1 MKKIY
6 LLLLP
11 LAVSVAFFSCSNS
24 ESRMPSADTAL
35 VTINLGLPPSSVA
48 NRSIPDRV
56 FSFLVPDAVAAV
68 TAPALFSAI
77 NVRVT
82 GADIGVINQTFP
94 PADSVSLSVPAGALR
109 TFEVT
114 ATVAP
119 FNSDVF
125 GTWTAAESFSGTSQA
140 NLPAGASVS
149 VPVLMK
155 LGSSKIIVPDY
166 YNNRLVI
173 MNNMGAIL
181 TTLGYVYPATGAI
194 QLASPKDIDFDARGR
209 IYIVDA
215 NAVYRCDDIN
225 GSNAIVVYSN
235 ANSPAQVVAVD
246 RNNDFVYLASGT
258 TLLRLN
264 LDGSAPSSLPGTVP
278 SGLLVSLNGLDVGP
292 DGNLLV
298 SGMDGLNYTWGIF
311 KIDGSAAGAGI
322 IASYFNTTLMSVPY
336 DIQSQGGAI
345 YVLNPRGTPDTRL
358 LQFADGPGSTF
369 TLTGSGPLASMGAFS
384 NAGHFSAVR
393 SDGLVILDKPYTP
406 TNSVIVFV
414 MNAAGLGWA
423 SYTDATLNFLDYAGG
438 G

>member
-11 LAVSVAFFSCSNS
+11 LVVTAAFISCSNS
-24 ESRMPSADTAL
+24 ESRMPTADTAL

-48 NRSIPDRV
+48 DRSIAGRV

-77 NVRVT
+77 SVRVT
-82 GADIGVINQTFP
+82 GADIGVIEQTFP
-94 PADSVSLSVPAGALR
+94 PADSVSLSVPAGDLR

-119 FNSDVF
+119 YNSDVL
-125 GTWTAAESFSGTSQA
+125 GTYSAAETFSGVSRA

-166 YNNRLVI
+166 YSNRLVI
-173 MNNMGAIL
+173 MKNMGEVL
-181 TTLGYVYPATGAI
+181 TTLGYVFLPAAT
-194 QLASPKDIDFDARGR
+194 QLASPRDVDFDARGR
-209 IYIVDA
+209 IYIADG
-215 NAVYRCDDIN
+215 NAVYRCDDMS
-225 GSNAIVVYSN
+225 GDNAIIIYNGAVQ
-235 ANSPAQVVAVD
+235 AVAVD
-246 RNNDFVYLASGT
+246 RDHDFVYLASGT
-258 TLLRLN
+258 SILRRN
-264 LDGSAPSSLPGTVP
+264 LDGTTPSSPPGTVP
-278 SGLLVSLNGLDVGP
+278 SGLLISINGLDVGP
-292 DGNLLV
+292 DGDLLV
-298 SGMDGLNYTWGIF
+298 SGLDGLNYNWGIF
-311 KIDGSAAGAGI
+311 KIDGSAAGAGV
-322 IASYFNTTLMSVPY
+322 IASYSNASLMSVPY

-345 YVLNPRGTPDTRL
+345 FVLNPRGTPDTYL

-369 TLTGSGPLASMGAFS
+369 TLTGSGPLPAIGAFS

-393 SDGLVILDKPYTP
+393 SDGLIIQDKQYTP
-406 TNSVIVFV
+406 ISQSVIVFV
-414 MNAAGLGWA
+414 MSATGLGWTT
-423 SYTDATLNFLDYAGG
+423 YTDGTLNFYDYAGG